1 MKKQILSTIALL
13 TVVTGAMAQYAG
25 CPDDN
30 HPHMI
35 DLGLSSGT
43 RWACCNVGATTPE
56 RLGSKFAWGETE
68 EKFVYDWSSYVHCDG
83 IVDTCHDLGESI
95 CGSQYDVAHVKWG
108 SEWRLPTISQV
119 RELINTCDYEW
130 TIVNEV
136 YGGKFTGPNGNSIF
150 IPSPGDHYS
159 ISLFSGTQ
167 STDSPNEAFSLHVQS
182 NWAAW
187 GNTSRSWGTYIRP
200 AFYYP
205 SFEKD
210 GLYYNVHI
218 DGKTLEV
225 AKPRNPSDYS
235 GDIVIPENVEHEGK
249 TYIVTAIESRAFYKN
264 MELTSLKIP
273 KTMRT
278 IGEDTFWDCDSLKTV
293 DIGSISNWCTIDFQG
308 NLWFSNPISR
318 YELEH
323 LLVNGEEITD
333 LVIPDDVKEISRNAF
348 YWCPPIRSL
357 EIPGTVKTIG
367 EDAFYR
373 CYNLRKV
380 ILHEGIEHIGK
391 GGLANMRTPTITVPK
406 SVTQMDKNALNYEN
420 TESWLR
426 NVCLL
431 NPDPDAVLLTDWP
444 GLESPMISV
453 PAGAANAYKNHYYW
467 GQFTIVEGL
476 DEDDFSKGVVRVDYF
491 YADEPLV
498 KMGSAGWYAPSLK
511 VFPGCQN
518 DGTLTCDFA
527 LGFYKND
534 QLMATT
540 NHFRTGWTFADW
552 KTCRFSCSTGIIIDN
567 IPEGSYQ
574 MRLLYKIGEEDW
586 KPAVNSEKVYID
598 ITVKDEQMTLRNR
611 YLDGAK
617 LHLDSF
623 AVNGMPK
630 IGHDMTASVTIT
642 NEGMKRDGCLF
653 LLMNDTVRGVVQPVL
668 KPGES
673 TEMTFEEQAYTYVFK
688 PQSPGTYK
696 FDVVNGEGEVLS
708 HREISIPAAERN
720 HLELVNL
727 NVENLF
733 GEFVVSK
740 ENHSINVE
748 VKNDGDTPYNDELKF
763 VTRMIWGFYQEGDT
777 LISYMGSV
785 YRPLV
790 VQPGE
795 SGSCHYEYI
804 DYDYYDKIGLS
815 PYPPYNSMYSV
826 EVYYYSE
833 GKEVLLAK
841 TPYLTWI
848 NPEEYEGKI
857 LIKPVGFTREYG
869 DENPKLEYSIYGGT
883 LNGEPRIYT
892 EASADSPAKHYEIKC
907 EKGSVTNENVVYGT
921 GVMKVTKAP
930 LTITAKSYTREQGEE
945 NPPFELSYSGFK
957 NGETL
962 AVLTKLPSV
971 ATTATADSEPG
982 DYDVVVSGAE
992 AQNYDITYVNG
1003 KLTVTVPSGISEV
1016 INGDVFDV
1024 YTTSGRMV
1032 KKNSMT
1038 LKGLAKGVYI
1048 VNRRKV
1054 IVK

>member
-1 MKKQILSTIALL
+1 
-13 TVVTGAMAQYAG
+13 
-25 CPDDN
+25 
-30 HPHMI
+30 
-35 DLGLSSGT
+35 
-43 RWACCNVGATTPE
+43 
-56 RLGSKFAWGETE
+56 
-68 EKFVYDWSSYVHCDG
+68 
-83 IVDTCHDLGESI
+83 
-95 CGSQYDVAHVKWG
+95 
-108 SEWRLPTISQV
+108 
-119 RELINTCDYEW
+119 
-130 TIVNEV
+130 
-136 YGGKFTGPNGNSIF
+136 
-150 IPSPGDHYS
+150 
-159 ISLFSGTQ
+159 
-167 STDSPNEAFSLHVQS
+167 
-182 NWAAW
+182 
-187 GNTSRSWGTYIRP
+187 
-200 AFYYP
+200 
-205 SFEKD
+205 
-210 GLYYNVHI
+210 
-218 DGKTLEV
+218 
-225 AKPRNPSDYS
+225 
-235 GDIVIPENVEHEGK
+235 
-249 TYIVTAIESRAFYKN
+249 
-264 MELTSLKIP
+264 
-273 KTMRT
+273 
-278 IGEDTFWDCDSLKTV
+278 
-293 DIGSISNWCTIDFQG
+293 
-308 NLWFSNPISR
+308 
-318 YELEH
+318 
-323 LLVNGEEITD
+323 
-333 LVIPDDVKEISRNAF
+333 
-348 YWCPPIRSL
+348 
-357 EIPGTVKTIG
+357 
-367 EDAFYR
+367 
-373 CYNLRKV
+373 
-380 ILHEGIEHIGK
+380 
-391 GGLANMRTPTITVPK
+391 
-406 SVTQMDKNALNYEN
+406 
-420 TESWLR
+420 
-426 NVCLL
+426 
-431 NPDPDAVLLTDWP
+431 
-444 GLESPMISV
+444 
-453 PAGAANAYKNHYYW
+453 
-467 GQFTIVEGL
+467 
-476 DEDDFSKGVVRVDYF
+476 
-491 YADEPLV
+491 
-498 KMGSAGWYAPSLK
+498 
-511 VFPGCQN
+511 
-518 DGTLTCDFA
+518 
-527 LGFYKND
+527 
-534 QLMATT
+534 
-540 NHFRTGWTFADW
+540 
-552 KTCRFSCSTGIIIDN
+552 
-567 IPEGSYQ
+567 

-586 KPAVNSEKVYID
+586 KPAVNSENVYID

-630 IGHDMTASVTIT
+630 IGHDMTASVTVT

-696 FDVVNGEGEVLS
+696 FDVVNGEGEVLA
-708 HREISIPAAERN
+708 HREISIPAAESN

-763 VTRMIWGFYQEGDT
+763 VTRMIWGFYEEGDT

-790 VQPGE
+790 VQAGE

-804 DYDYYDKIGLS
+804 DYDYYDKIGIS

-826 EVYYYSE
+826 EVYYYNE

-869 DENPKLEYSIYGGT
+869 DENPKIEYSIYGGT

-892 EASADSPAKHYEIKC
+892 EASVDSPAKHYEIKC

-930 LTITAKSYTREQGEE
+930 LTVTAKSYTREQGEE

-971 ATTATADSEPG
+971 TTTATADSEPG

-1032 KKNSMT
+1032 KKNATT